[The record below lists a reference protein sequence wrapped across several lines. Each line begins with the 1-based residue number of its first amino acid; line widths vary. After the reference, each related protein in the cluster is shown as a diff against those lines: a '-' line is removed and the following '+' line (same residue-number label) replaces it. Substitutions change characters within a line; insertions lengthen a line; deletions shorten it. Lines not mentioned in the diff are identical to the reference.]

1 MHLNYFFFPL
11 SKIYLLQISCI
22 RQNYVKHLSRDQS
35 SSKTDVKKIQFCEFN
50 FNMLFVF
57 AGMSV
62 IRGTTAADPDS
73 IISVQASTTYSAEP
87 SENPLDVLSRAATM
101 VEKSSEII
109 GHGKVSPP
117 PSSIKKGLSG
127 SQSLSC
133 IERHPSFKERTHP
146 KFRKS
151 ATPDYMVA
159 LDVARGLKRQT
170 SIQSDQSENNMD
182 TSLPNNNSLQP
193 HEDLPLDMSI
203 KKRPATPPSLPP
215 PPPYRTPTHFMYKSP
230 PPYPATPS
238 PPTSHVPPTSSL
250 PPLPP
255 PPTYEDSTI
264 KCTYPTINMQ
274 QQQPAP
280 PTSILPPPP
289 NLHQEPEEK
298 TKIKEIT
305 IITSECILYFLYSL
319 STNVS
324 TYLLSCQKI
333 ASHQKSDS

>member
-1 MHLNYFFFPL
+1 
-11 SKIYLLQISCI
+11 
-22 RQNYVKHLSRDQS
+22 
-35 SSKTDVKKIQFCEFN
+35 
-50 FNMLFVF
+50 MLFVF

-62 IRGTTAADPDS
+62 IRGTTAADTDS

-117 PSSIKKGLSG
+117 PPSSLLKKGLSG

-274 QQQPAP
+274 QQPPPP

-305 IITSECILYFLYSL
+305 IITSECILYFLYSF
-319 STNVS
+319 VS
-324 TYLLSCQKI
+324 FVL
-333 ASHQKSDS
+333 